1 MAIDFNMVQ
10 GLSWTDWK
18 RIPHNKR
25 LFESDPIKARRRYME
40 EEAEL
45 IENVLLQ
52 EKMQQ
57 ERQAEMMVERQRQIM
72 IASEKQQSLSR
83 MLREVTQNQSDVD
96 NLNPAPGT
104 GASGAGGMNTFTGIG
119 NQAIGTFLQQG
130 QGIGYASGAFLT
142 AHGSIQ
148 TNATDEGFDR
158 FTVQ

>member
-1 MAIDFNMVQ
+1 MAIDFNQ
-10 GLSWTDWK
+10 ISGLSWKDWVK
-18 RIPHNKR
+18 IPNNKI
-25 LFESDPIKARRRYME
+25 LFESNPQEARRRYME
-40 EEAEL
+40 EEAEF

-52 EKMQQ
+52 ERMQQ

-104 GASGAGGMNTFTGIG
+104 GASGAGGFNLFTGIG
-119 NQAIGTFLQQG
+119 NYAIGTYLQQG
-130 QGIGYASGAFLT
+130 GNQT
-142 AHGSIQ
+142 A
-148 TNATDEGFDR
+148 NKYEADEGFDR

>member
-18 RIPHNKR
+18 IIPHNKR

-52 EKMQQ
+52 QKMQQ

-72 IASEKQQSLSR
+72 IASEKQQALSQ

-96 NLNPAPGT
+96 NMNPAPGT
-104 GASGAGGMNTFTGIG
+104 GASGAGGFNLFTGIG
-119 NQAIGTFLQQG
+119 NYAIGTYLQQG
-130 QGIGYASGAFLT
+130 GN
-142 AHGSIQ
+142 Q
-148 TNATDEGFDR
+148 TSTATDEGFDR